1 VTLPHPTRCA
11 KFRAMSNHASLPGFR
26 DFYPADLAARAHIM
40 GAWRDV
46 ARRYGF
52 EEYDGPPLEQLELY
66 VEKSGEEIVRQLY
79 NFADKGGRAVA
90 LRPEMTPTLARMVG
104 ARAGSLRRPIRWFSM
119 PQLFRYERTQRGR
132 LREHYQWNVD
142 ILGEDDIGADA
153 EVLAVALDALRALG
167 LGADDIVARFNDRRL
182 LEALLHHAGVAADR
196 LPAAYAVIDKLGRD
210 ADERT
215 RARFAAEVHLDD
227 AAIERVLALFRTE
240 GLGALRATTDD
251 AVARQ
256 IDRLADYESRLGE
269 LGLADYVRFDPAI
282 VRGLAYY
289 TGTVFEIFDR
299 KGELRAI
306 CGGGRYDRLLES
318 VGGADLPAVG
328 FGMGD
333 VVLAELLRD
342 RNLLPSGRQ
351 SVDTFIIALTE
362 AERPLLMRLAGA
374 LRARGESV
382 LYMFRP
388 AGMGRQ
394 LKEADARGARRSIL
408 LGPDEVARGVATV
421 RTMATGEQTE
431 TDLDT
436 LLGEP

>member
-1 VTLPHPTRCA
+1 VTLPHPTRPA
-11 KFRAMSNHASLPGFR
+11 KFRAMPNHVTLPGFR
-26 DFYPADLAARAHIM
+26 DFYPPEFAARAHIM
-40 GAWRDV
+40 RAWRDT

-52 EEYDGPPLEQLELY
+52 EEYDGPPLEQLDLY
-66 VEKSGEEIVRQLY
+66 IEKSGAEIVGQLY
-79 NFADKGGRAVA
+79 TFEDKGGRAVA

-142 ILGEDDIGADA
+142 ILGEDDVGADA

-182 LEALLHHAGVAADR
+182 LEALLLHAGVAQER
-196 LPAAYAVIDKLGRD
+196 LLTAYAVIDKIGRET
-210 ADERT
+210 DERT
-215 RARFAAEVHLDD
+215 RARFSAEVQLDD
-227 AAIERVLALFRTE
+227 DATDRVLALFRTD
-240 GLGALRATTDD
+240 GLDALRAAQSD
-251 AVARQ
+251 AVLQ
-256 IDRLADYESRLGE
+256 EIDRVAEYERRLGE
-269 LGLADYVRFDPAI
+269 LGLAEFVRFDPSI

-318 VGGADLPAVG
+318 VSGADLPAVG

-342 RNLLPSGRQ
+342 RQLLPDGRQ
-351 SVDTFIIALTE
+351 TVDTFIIAVTE
-362 AERPLLMRLAGA
+362 AERPLLLRLAQT

-388 AGMGRQ
+388 AGMGKQ

-408 LGPDEVARGVATV
+408 LGPDEVARGTATV
-421 RTMATGEQTE
+421 RTMGTGEQHE
-431 TDLDT
+431 LDLAA
-436 LLGEP
+436 LLGE